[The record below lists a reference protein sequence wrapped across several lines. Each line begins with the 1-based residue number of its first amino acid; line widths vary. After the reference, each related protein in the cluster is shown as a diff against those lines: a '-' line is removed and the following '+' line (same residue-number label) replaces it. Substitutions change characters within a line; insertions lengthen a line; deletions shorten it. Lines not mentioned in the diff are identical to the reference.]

1 MNLKVT
7 LTALLSAGLVT
18 AATAQQLPRLLAQ
31 SYYSFDG
38 TNYIPMDSVH
48 YSYGGTRGSSPQPFN
63 NVADL
68 FDNSYDQADSLRYSG
83 GSWSNYARTNK
94 TYTGN
99 NLDTRIIQKN
109 SGSTWTN
116 SRKVT
121 VDYVSTKPDTSRWQN
136 WSTQGSGSWR
146 DDAKLGYT
154 WSGTN
159 VATITRIYWR
169 FGGGGS
175 SGWRNDYIHSFT
187 YSGNNI
193 TSQTIQ
199 TWDNTNT
206 QWVNSSKKD
215 ITYGGNG
222 PLKFEN
228 RNWSVP
234 NNSFL
239 LNDRG
244 TYTYTGSQLTTLLE
258 QYTTDNGS
266 TWDNSKQYT
275 YYYNGS
281 GTRPDTMMEQ
291 TWDPFS
297 NLWNNTRKYA
307 YQYNAYGQ
315 VTSIITLSWNNAW
328 IATSSD
334 DKTNYY
340 YDLHP
345 TNVAN
350 TKGQENNIS
359 LYPVPA
365 GNNLKVQVGTQI
377 GQVLHYSLTGVDGA
391 VVKTWTAMN
400 TGLAQDVNISELPAG
415 NYFMVVHDGQNV
427 STKQFT
433 VVK

>member
-1 MNLKVT
+1 M
-7 LTALLSAGLVT
+7 
-18 AATAQQLPRLLAQ
+18 
-31 SYYSFDG
+31 
-38 TNYIPMDSVH
+38 
-48 YSYGGTRGSSPQPFN
+48 
-63 NVADL
+63 
-68 FDNSYDQADSLRYSG
+68 
-83 GSWSNYARTNK
+83 
-94 TYTGN
+94 
-99 NLDTRIIQKN
+99 
-109 SGSTWTN
+109 
-116 SRKVT
+116 
-121 VDYVSTKPDTSRWQN
+121 
-136 WSTQGSGSWR
+136 
-146 DDAKLGYT
+146 
-154 WSGTN
+154 
-159 VATITRIYWR
+159 ATITRIYWR

-187 YSGNNI
+187 YSGANI
-193 TSQTIQ
+193 TSQTVQ

-206 QWVNSSKKD
+206 QWVNSTKKD
-215 ITYGGNG
+215 ITYGGSG

-228 RNWSVP
+228 RNWSVG

-244 TYTYTGSQLTTLLE
+244 TYTYSGSKVTELLE

-266 TWDNSKQYT
+266 TWDNSKKYT
-275 YYYNGS
+275 YIYIGAN
-281 GTRPDTMMEQ
+281 TRPDTMMEQ

-307 YQYNAYGQ
+307 YTYNTYGQ

-345 TNVAN
+345 TSVAT
-350 TKGQENNIS
+350 TKGQDNNIS

-377 GQVLHYSLTGVDGA
+377 GQVLHYSLTGLNGA